1 MLEALLAVGIGGG
14 LGAILRT
21 SLSDFVTKQSTCVYI
36 KGAFLVNIIA
46 CFIAGILLPIA
57 LSGPYYYAIIVGFLG
72 GFSTLSRVNLDAIAI
87 LNSKDRRKALCYLA
101 FSYGTAMV
109 FCVMGFMVST
119 LVINY

>member
-21 SLSDFVTKQSTCVYI
+21 SLSDFVTKQSTCVYV

-72 GFSTLSRVNLDAIAI
+72 GFSTLSSVNLDAIAI
-87 LNSKDRRKALCYLA
+87 LNSKDRRKAL
-101 FSYGTAMV
+101 
-109 FCVMGFMVST
+109 
-119 LVINY
+119 